1 VIAPAAVSPDGRR
14 ICFSVRRQGRN
25 GLYVMNADGTN
36 ARPLAASLD
45 VRDAPSWS
53 PDGKFIAV
61 AADEGDGSRLFKVPV
76 DGASPVRLVDSLS
89 RLPVWSPDGSLILYA
104 PPSQAGGYAVKAVT
118 PEKQPH
124 PLPDMWA
131 LRGGDRYR
139 FLPGGR
145 QVVALLGDYPRQNF
159 WMVDLETGQRRQLT
173 NLKPGYS
180 IGSFDVSSDGR
191 QILFDRVRQNSDIVL
206 IDLARK

>member
-1 VIAPAAVSPDGRR
+1 
-14 ICFSVRRQGRN
+14 
-25 GLYVMNADGTN
+25 MNADGTN

-53 PDGKFIAV
+53 PDGKFIA
-61 AADEGDGSRLFKVPV
+61 AAAVEGDGSRLFKVPV
-76 DGASPVRLVDSLS
+76 DGALPVRLVDELS
-89 RLPVWSPDGSLILYA
+89 RLPVWSPDGNLILYA
-104 PPSQAGGYAVKAVT
+104 APLQGAGYAVKAVT

-124 PLPDMWA
+124 SLPELWV

-145 QVVALLGDYPRQNF
+145 QVVALLGDYLRQNF
-159 WMVDLETGQRRQLT
+159 WMVDLETGQRRQFT

-180 IGSFDVSSDGR
+180 IGSFDVSPDGR
-191 QILFDRVRQNSDIVL
+191 QVLFDRVRQNSDIVL

>member
-1 VIAPAAVSPDGRR
+1 VASKESFQPPRKSLTRR
-14 ICFSVRRQGRN
+14 F
-25 GLYVMNADGTN
+25 A
-36 ARPLAASLD
+36 
-45 VRDAPSWS
+45 
-53 PDGKFIAV
+53 
-61 AADEGDGSRLFKVPV
+61 
-76 DGASPVRLVDSLS
+76 LVDYLLS
-89 RLPVWSPDGSLILYA
+89 RQSPGA
-104 PPSQAGGYAVKAVT
+104 TNAVKAAP

-124 PLPDMWA
+124 PLPELWV

-145 QVVALLGDYPRQNF
+145 QVVALLGDYLRQNF
-159 WMVDLETGQRRQLT
+159 WIVDLDTGRRRQIT

-180 IGSFDVSSDGR
+180 IKSFDVSPDGR